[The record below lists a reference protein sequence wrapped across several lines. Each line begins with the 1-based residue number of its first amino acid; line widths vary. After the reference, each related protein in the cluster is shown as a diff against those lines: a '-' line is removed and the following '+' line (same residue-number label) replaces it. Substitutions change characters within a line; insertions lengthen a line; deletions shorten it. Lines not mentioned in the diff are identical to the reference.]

1 MHPISEAHKGICD
14 ERKGKVV
21 CGIKEEGKKANAAS
35 VVTPTTPSPPTPRIS
50 WERERGGSFRLERH
64 ALQRRAAAF
73 MAAARADKILGPHLI
88 VVSRASNPRL
98 APRLAAAWELGTR
111 FCSHHRARCCAKKD
125 AALVSVSLS
134 ATTVLESS
142 TRTCVCVRARET
154 SVCVF

>member
-1 MHPISEAHKGICD
+1 MNA
-14 ERKGKVV
+14 RGKLHAAL
-21 CGIKEEGKKANAAS
+21 KRREKKRTLQ
-35 VVTPTTPSPPTPRIS
+35 VLSPPPHHHLPLRAFL
-50 WERERGGSFRLERH
+50 WERGRGGSFRLERH

-142 TRTCVCVRARET
+142 TRTCVCVRARP
-154 SVCVF
+154 VCVF